1 MSADKNT
8 KFQPIIQALVG
19 DLFKEGGHIYSIP
32 AHQRPYE
39 WTNADVET
47 LLEDVHKRYSTS
59 SSTAV
64 VSADLA
70 SYYHFNAITWYADEN
85 RRVIFDGQ
93 QRVATLYLATA
104 AWLSVVVEA
113 LREPSITSDR
123 EQLLRAI
130 QQRLLVALR
139 STDTAGKITYRLVDQ
154 FAESNEEIKNIVATA
169 GKGAKV
175 SGNDGHS
182 KAYNTAVDWYKEK
195 FKFEFPGATL
205 VDTAEEL
212 CKFLDYLFTYG
223 VFSAHQVATE
233 NEGWDAFDKANNRGR
248 PLKESDRLKHLLWG
262 KCAEKDRPDLVTNW
276 NQMMYAVRKRD
287 ADLDEVL
294 SMVLTAE
301 FAKPTEPAISKKNIY
316 KTIQKPGLAR
326 DKAYKSPADFVV
338 LASVGASQFL
348 QLNDSVGPHGKTVPA
363 LQIMKAVY
371 GKVPTQLAPLLL
383 AGRRLNEDQYKR
395 LATALLE
402 VWVVHNGSGALP
414 AVFTKSRATW
424 LPVVRKINTDA
435 ELEKFIRDYLDTFKS
450 EASVGFSKWFQT
462 LSRLAADG
470 TVTKS
475 SDRVIKYLLGRCD
488 EALALEVG
496 KVPAVP
502 ENFVANYIGKAAD
515 VELEHILPEVF
526 DESDV
531 EISFGGI
538 DNAETVAQTIGNLT
552 LLTKDENGTASN
564 NPYSD
569 KSKEV
574 FSTSKFYLSRALH
587 VATTGALGSKLS
599 HAPLWHLD
607 AIRKRHTEL
616 YQLCCA
622 VLGVP
627 AVENFLPSV
636 SAPRENK
643 LGFRMV
649 QANTATV
656 LLDLAMAVSYSRTPT
671 QLKAVI
677 KAANLDS
684 DRQYG
689 YYMSA
694 LRELGVVERNGSGY
708 KLTDDQEVAP
718 TKQDLARIIINH
730 PASKLIEE
738 LGKDEF
744 IKKAQQEYDR
754 SATTTERQC
763 EAHLRL
769 REWALAAV
777 SERAED

>member
-1 MSADKNT
+1 VSAGKNT
-8 KFQPIIQALVG
+8 ELQPIIQVLVG
-19 DLFKEGGHIYSIP
+19 DLFKEGPIYSIP

-39 WTNADVET
+39 WTTTEVET
-47 LLEDVHKRYSTS
+47 LLEDVHQRYSTNSANS
-59 SSTAV
+59 SGID
-64 VSADLA
+64 DLA
-70 SYYHFNAITWYADEN
+70 SFYHFNAITWYADDHH
-85 RRVIFDGQ
+85 RIIFDGQ

-113 LREPSITSDR
+113 LREPSITSER
-123 EQLLRAI
+123 EQHLRAI

-175 SGNDGHS
+175 SGGDGHS
-182 KAYNTAVDWYKEK
+182 KAYNTAVDWYKSN
-195 FKFEFPGATL
+195 FPGTTL

-212 CKFLDYLFTYG
+212 CKFLDYLFKYG

-248 PLKESDRLKHLLWG
+248 PLRESDRLKHLLWFH
-262 KCAEKDRPDLVTNW
+262 CDEKDRPNLVTNW
-276 NQMMYAVRKRD
+276 NQMMHSVRKRD

-294 SMVLTAE
+294 SMVFTAE

-316 KTIQKPGLAR
+316 KSIQKPGLAR

-348 QLNDSVGPHGKTVPA
+348 QLDDSVGPHGKTVPA

-552 LLTKDENGTASN
+552 LLTKDENGRASN

-616 YQLCCA
+616 YQLCCT

-636 SAPRENK
+636 SAPKENK

-656 LLDLAMAVSYSRTPT
+656 LLDLAMAVSHGKTSA
-671 QLKAVI
+671 QLKSVI
-677 KAANLDS
+677 RAANLDS

-708 KLTDDQEVAP
+708 KLTDDQEIAP
-718 TKQDLARIIINH
+718 TKQDLAGIIINH
-730 PASKLIEE
+730 PASKLIDK
-738 LGKDEF
+738 LGVDGFK
-744 IKKAQQEYDR
+744 KKAQQEYDR
-754 SATTTERQC
+754 SSTTTERQC
-763 EAHLRL
+763 EAHVGL
-769 REWALAAV
+769 REWALAAI
-777 SERAED
+777 SESNED